1 MNRARFR
8 TPSYPEAA
16 QELQPGGAGM
26 NQLNQAPCPRPAGGH
41 PDRLAARHASWLVA
55 TVLAVGGLSPLP
67 VRAEP
72 TEPPA
77 AGLAESAGQVEL
89 SDEFQALLA
98 GLVRANLPD
107 KFEDLRDWGQTREL
121 TTGLRVRRE
130 GLKLEARRKRK
141 EVNDGTWKMYRLRVV
156 DKDEQFQLWVENVR
170 ETESGMLAF
179 DVTTVARLE
188 AFGRWSVWE
197 RGVQLVSLS
206 AEADARVRLRASCQL
221 ALRLDPSRL
230 PPDVVLKPTVERAE
244 LELLDFRLR
253 RVSDLHGPLVRQL
266 GRTLEDL
273 VEDKLAA
280 SRDRLPEKFNR
291 QIDKQQGKLRFSLH
305 DFLTSR
311 WAGAARLLEP
321 AEGP

>member
-1 MNRARFR
+1 MA
-8 TPSYPEAA
+8 
-16 QELQPGGAGM
+16 
-26 NQLNQAPCPRPAGGH
+26 AGGLI
-41 PDRLAARHASWLVA
+41 P
-55 TVLAVGGLSPLP
+55 PP

-72 TEPPA
+72 GEPPA
-77 AGLAESAGQVEL
+77 ANLVETAGPVEL
-89 SDEFQALLA
+89 SDEFQTLVA

-107 KFEDLRDWGQTREL
+107 KFEDLRDWGQTREM

-130 GLKLEARRKRK
+130 GLKLETKRKRK

-156 DKDEQFQLWVENVR
+156 DKDEHFQLWVDNAR
-170 ETESGMLAF
+170 ETESGTLAF

-230 PPDVVLKPTVERAE
+230 PPDVMLKPTVDRAE
-244 LELLDFRLR
+244 LKLLDFRLR

-266 GRTLEDL
+266 GRALEDL

-291 QIDKQQGKLRFSLH
+291 QIDKQQAKLRFSLH
-305 DFLTSR
+305 ELLTSR

>member
-1 MNRARFR
+1 MNPWNRLPNP
-8 TPSYPEAA
+8 TPEAVRTA
-16 QELQPGGAGM
+16 
-26 NQLNQAPCPRPAGGH
+26 
-41 PDRLAARHASWLVA
+41 RLAARCAGWVAGWLIA
-55 TVLAVGGLSPLP
+55 VLVTAGGLSPP
-67 VRAEP
+67 AVRAEP
-72 TEPPA
+72 SEPPV
-77 AGLAESAGQVEL
+77 AGLAESTGQVEL
-89 SDEFQALLA
+89 SAEFQALVA

-107 KFEDLRDWGQTREL
+107 KFEDLRDWGQTKVL

-130 GLKLEARRKRK
+130 GLKLETKRKRK

-156 DKDEQFQLWVENVR
+156 DKDEQFQLWVENIR
-170 ETESGMLAF
+170 ETESGRLAF
-179 DVTTVARLE
+179 DLTTIARLE

-230 PPDVVLKPTVERAE
+230 PPDVVLKPTVDRAE

-266 GRTLEDL
+266 GRALEDV
-273 VEDKLAA
+273 VEDKLTA

-291 QIDKQQGKLRFSLH
+291 QIDKQQDKLRFSLH
-305 DFLTSR
+305 DLLTSR

-321 AEGP
+321 AQGP